1 MMKKIIFFDGGI
13 ETQSFFSKQLDKA
26 LRQMGHETYTFNLR
40 QPLHSAHPFF
50 KFIEKGN
57 TVLINFNYHGMSGE
71 YYFIDQ
77 QNGHM
82 IWDDLAIPSYDIVVD
97 HPYYYHTFLCDMP
110 RLYHQISIDRNH
122 IKYLKRFWP
131 EIELG
136 PFLPLA
142 GTRLNPGKPLLPIE
156 KRRYE
161 VAMTGNYTPPS
172 HFEKYITRLDDEY
185 TAFYYGIIDD
195 MLAHPE
201 KTLEDTAEEHIRR
214 EIPEVSEAELKSVMP
229 NLIFIDN
236 YIRFTVRGRAVAELA
251 DNGIKVNLFGG
262 GWNQLECKHPE
273 NLIVGESLIS
283 SQCLEMLGDTKV
295 SLNVMPWFKDGAH
308 DRIFNSM
315 LNGAVSLTDSSVYL
329 DSILHSGTDSMIYSL
344 SDMDAI
350 PDMVSSLLSDND
362 RMQQIADNG
371 YRMAAKDHTWG
382 NRAKVL
388 HDYIESGQM

>member
-1 MMKKIIFFDGGI
+1 
-13 ETQSFFSKQLDKA
+13 
-26 LRQMGHETYTFNLR
+26 
-40 QPLHSAHPFF
+40 
-50 KFIEKGN
+50 
-57 TVLINFNYHGMSGE
+57 
-71 YYFIDQ
+71 
-77 QNGHM
+77 
-82 IWDDLAIPSYDIVVD
+82 
-97 HPYYYHTFLCDMP
+97 
-110 RLYHQISIDRNH
+110 
-122 IKYLKRFWP
+122 
-131 EIELG
+131 
-136 PFLPLA
+136 
-142 GTRLNPGKPLLPIE
+142 
-156 KRRYE
+156 
-161 VAMTGNYTPPS
+161 MTGNYTPPS